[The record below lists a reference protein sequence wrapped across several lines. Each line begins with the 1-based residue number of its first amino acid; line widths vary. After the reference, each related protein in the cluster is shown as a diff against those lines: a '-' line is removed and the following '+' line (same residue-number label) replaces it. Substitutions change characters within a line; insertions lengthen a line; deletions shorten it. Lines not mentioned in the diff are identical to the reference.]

1 MEQPQE
7 TRKQYHKMMEMPIP
21 KLVASLAAPAVLSML
36 VTSAYNLTD
45 TFFVSQ
51 LGTSAIGAVGVA
63 YAVLAIIQAI
73 GYTLGLG
80 SASVISR
87 LLGEKKSEEAG
98 HTAAAGFYSS
108 LLLGAVITAAGLLFN
123 EEIMRLL
130 GATETIL
137 PLAVEYAVY
146 IFWSAPLMCAS
157 FVLGCLL
164 RAGGKAV
171 LSMVGLCLGGVVNIA
186 LDPLFIFTFKMGI
199 SGAALA
205 TLVSQ
210 AASFAVLLFP
220 FFRRSSMLHLNPKA
234 VFRQGFASVS
244 TAFLNGSARA
254 YGDAAVAAMSVVGRI
269 SLLVISLM
277 IGLGQG
283 FQPVIGYNYGGKQY
297 GRVRKAFWFSLIVGT
312 VLLAVL
318 GAVCFFFAPQLMTLF
333 RADDAGV
340 IETGS
345 FALRAQCVL
354 FPLQP
359 LIVLSNML
367 FQAVERPWQA
377 SVLSSARQGLFFLPL
392 ILILPGMLGLL
403 GVQLVQPVADILTA
417 VLCVPFLIVFFRG
430 AKRRGAGPEG
440 PAGHTGRES

>member
-1 MEQPQE
+1 
-7 TRKQYHKMMEMPIP
+7 
-21 KLVASLAAPAVLSML
+21 
-36 VTSAYNLTD
+36 
-45 TFFVSQ
+45 
-51 LGTSAIGAVGVA
+51 
-63 YAVLAIIQAI
+63 
-73 GYTLGLG
+73 
-80 SASVISR
+80 
-87 LLGEKKSEEAG
+87 
-98 HTAAAGFYSS
+98 
-108 LLLGAVITAAGLLFN
+108 
-123 EEIMRLL
+123 
-130 GATETIL
+130 
-137 PLAVEYAVY
+137 
-146 IFWSAPLMCAS
+146 
-157 FVLGCLL
+157 
-164 RAGGKAV
+164 
-171 LSMVGLCLGGVVNIA
+171 
-186 LDPLFIFTFKMGI
+186 
-199 SGAALA
+199 
-205 TLVSQ
+205 
-210 AASFAVLLFP
+210 
-220 FFRRSSMLHLNPKA
+220 
-234 VFRQGFASVS
+234 
-244 TAFLNGSARA
+244 
-254 YGDAAVAAMSVVGRI
+254 
-269 SLLVISLM
+269 M